1 MSYVPLNVS
10 FRRTLVDQNID
21 NWHNL
26 VVLILHTNI
35 NDSKDSST
43 GNLIK
48 MVSFLLDQCTYL

>member
-10 FRRTLVDQNID
+10 FRRTLVDQNLD

-26 VVLILHTNI
+26 VVLILHTNM
-35 NDSKDSST
+35 NDSKDSFT

-48 MVSFLLDQCTYL
+48 MVSFLLDQSTYL

>member
-1 MSYVPLNVS
+1 MSYVLLNVS

-26 VVLILHTNI
+26 VVLILHTNM
-35 NDSKDSST
+35 NDSKDSFT

>member
-26 VVLILHTNI
+26 VVLILHTNM
-35 NDSKDSST
+35 NDSKDSFT

>member
-10 FRRTLVDQNID
+10 FRRTLVDQNLD

-26 VVLILHTNI
+26 VVLILHTNM
-35 NDSKDSST
+35 NDSKDSFT